1 MPVHVVVVPFQLPI
15 NGPWITSGP
24 LFHVRDLD
32 KALSSQLWSG
42 TSLAIVLITEND
54 SADGRL
60 VGLSLSVSVS
70 SFSFKYVCLKE
81 KVTAIKLEGIAHL
94 NYFIKKKERKKKKS
108 PIVQ

>member
-32 KALSSQLWSG
+32 KALSSQLWPG

-60 VGLSLSVSVS
+60 VGLSLSLCLCPLSLS
-70 SFSFKYVCLKE
+70 NTYVLK
-81 KVTAIKLEGIAHL
+81 K
-94 NYFIKKKERKKKKS
+94 R
-108 PIVQ
+108 